1 MNPLL
6 YLPIRNT
13 FKLPVNTASKCMP
26 IEILSPNYDHSSF
39 HFLRLPFTSGKFHFL
54 IGANMALIERSP
66 KTRPQNSTKKIGGK
80 TKIEELRP
88 SSFAPFR
95 ALPPFRSISHDFPA
109 LSPHFPPSAQLVK
122 WLLQSSVFW
131 AMWAKLSSASRLL
144 IALKAC
150 WLGEPTKYYVYVH

>member
-66 KTRPQNSTKKIGGK
+66 KTRPQNSTKKIGEDK
-80 TKIEELRP
+80 NWRIEAVVVRSFPRSPSISQHFPRFPSAVSAFFPLLRSL
-88 SSFAPFR
+88 SSGCFR
-95 ALPPFRSISHDFPA
+95 AQCSEQCGLSWA
-109 LSPHFPPSAQLVK
+109 LLLVY
-122 WLLQSSVFW
+122 WL
-131 AMWAKLSSASRLL
+131 
-144 IALKAC
+144 
-150 WLGEPTKYYVYVH
+150 H